1 MVELV
6 RAGRTP
12 EELAKEFQPSAQ
24 SIRTWVCQADLDD
37 GRRQDGLTSAE
48 KDELARLRREN
59 KILREEK
66 EILRKAGGFL
76 RAGDGSA
83 EMKFRLVHAEKDH
96 HEVSL
101 LARVLGVSRQGYYA
115 WAARQRRGP
124 SAQARRDAELTER
137 IREHHRASDEIYG
150 APRIHADLREL
161 DGVRVGRKRVARL
174 MRRAGLA
181 GVSRRR
187 GSRTTIADGRAA
199 AASDLV
205 KRQFIAA
212 EPNRVWTADITY
224 VPTWQGFVYLA
235 VVLDV
240 FSRRIV
246 GWAMADH
253 MRTELVTDALAMA
266 LHQRHPEAGVIHHS
280 DKGSQYT
287 SIAFGQCCEQA
298 GVRPSTGRT
307 GTCFDNAITESFFA
321 SLECEL
327 IDRRTFRTRSEAERA
342 LFSYIEGFYN
352 PRRRHSAANGH
363 VPRSGVVRFSR
374 EALLC

>member
-1 MVELV
+1 
-6 RAGRTP
+6 
-12 EELAKEFQPSAQ
+12 
-24 SIRTWVCQADLDD
+24 
-37 GRRQDGLTSAE
+37 
-48 KDELARLRREN
+48 
-59 KILREEK
+59 
-66 EILRKAGGFL
+66 
-76 RAGDGSA
+76 
-83 EMKFRLVHAEKDH
+83 MKFRLIHAEKDH

-124 SAQARRDAELTER
+124 SARARRDAELIEQ
-137 IREHHRASDEIYG
+137 IRAHHQASDEIYG

-174 MRRAGLA
+174 MRAAGLA
-181 GVSRRR
+181 GVSRRKAA
-187 GSRTTIADGRAA
+187 RTTIADPRARS
-199 AASDLV
+199 ASDLV
-205 KRQFIAA
+205 RRNFSAE

-246 GWAMADH
+246 GWAMAEH

-266 LHQRHPEAGVIHHS
+266 LHQRRPETGVIHHS

-287 SIAFGQCCEQA
+287 SIAFGQRCEQA

-327 IDRRTFRTRSEAERA
+327 IDRRTFHTRSEAERA

-352 PRRRHSAANGH
+352 PRRRHSANDQLSPAEYERRH
-363 VPRSGVVRFSR
+363 
-374 EALLC
+374 ALKNAQDLDYAAA

>member
-1 MVELV
+1 M
-6 RAGRTP
+6 R
-12 EELAKEFQPSAQ
+12 
-24 SIRTWVCQADLDD
+24 
-37 GRRQDGLTSAE
+37 
-48 KDELARLRREN
+48 
-59 KILREEK
+59 
-66 EILRKAGGFL
+66 
-76 RAGDGSA
+76 
-83 EMKFRLVHAEKDH
+83 FRLIHAEKDH

-115 WAARQRRGP
+115 WAARRRCGP
-124 SAQARRDAELTER
+124 SARARRDAELTER
-137 IREHHRASDEIYG
+137 IRAHHQASDEIYG

-161 DGVRVGRKRVARL
+161 DRVRVSRKRVARL
-174 MRRAGLA
+174 MRAAGLA
-181 GVSRRR
+181 GVSRRK
-187 GSRTTIADGRAA
+187 GARTTIADPRGA

-205 KRQFIAA
+205 RRNFSAE

-240 FSRRIV
+240 FSCRIV
-246 GWAMADH
+246 GWAMAEH

-266 LHQRHPEAGVIHHS
+266 LHQRGPEAGVIHHS

-287 SIAFGQCCEQA
+287 SIAFGQRCEQA

-352 PRRRHSAANGH
+352 PRRRHSANGQLSPAEYERRH
-363 VPRSGVVRFSR
+363 
-374 EALLC
+374 ALKNAQDLDYAAA